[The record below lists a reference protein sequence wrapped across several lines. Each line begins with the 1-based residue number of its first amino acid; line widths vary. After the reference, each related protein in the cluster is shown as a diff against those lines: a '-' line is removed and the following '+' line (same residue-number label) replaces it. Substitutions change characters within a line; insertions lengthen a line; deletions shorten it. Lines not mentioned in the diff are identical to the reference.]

1 MSDNLKSIID
11 QNRQKFDHLHPRIET
26 RRQVL
31 KAVINHTVVPIIV
44 WKAAAVL
51 FFAST
56 LYLGLDR
63 LDDGA
68 AGDKAEF
75 SGFREVESFYKG
87 ELNRRVSWLEE
98 AGNYD
103 LASRELIELESMY
116 EVLYEQWT
124 ISPTKR
130 LQDAM
135 TLNLIVRVK
144 KMDELLADKQWQ

>member
-1 MSDNLKSIID
+1 
-11 QNRQKFDHLHPRIET
+11 
-26 RRQVL
+26 
-31 KAVINHTVVPIIV
+31 
-44 WKAAAVL
+44 
-51 FFAST
+51 
-56 LYLGLDR
+56 
-63 LDDGA
+63 
-68 AGDKAEF
+68 
-75 SGFREVESFYKG
+75 
-87 ELNRRVSWLEE
+87 WLEE

-144 KMDELLADKQWQ
+144 KMDELLAEKQWQ